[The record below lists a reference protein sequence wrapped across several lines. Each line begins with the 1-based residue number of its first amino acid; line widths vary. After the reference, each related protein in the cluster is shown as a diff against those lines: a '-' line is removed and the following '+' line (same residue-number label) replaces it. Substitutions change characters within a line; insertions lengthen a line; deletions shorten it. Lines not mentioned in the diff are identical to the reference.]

1 MIEFKQT
8 IDRGTR
14 LYEGKDYS
22 PFTTLSKLA
31 TGSQSGNY

>member
-14 LYEGKDYS
+14 LYEGKDY
-22 PFTTLSKLA
+22 FTVIS
-31 TGSQSGNY
+31 